1 MFETIEDAA
10 AGWYPVASTQEVG
23 TAPTLLTR
31 FGTRLVAWRGPQGVV
46 IGLDAC
52 PHRGASLALG
62 HVRDGRLVCPFHA
75 FAFDATG
82 ACMHMPDVA
91 APAPGLR
98 LRTFPCAEAGGMVWM
113 WAGRGA
119 PHGLPGLFEW
129 LPADARTT
137 LVAEDWE
144 APLQLVVENQLDH
157 LHLHAV
163 HPDTVGRGVAPT
175 APVKVAPEE
184 DRVRVWFSDSTDDRS
199 GFAEYRF
206 PSLWGTKVSTTLAM
220 TIGFAPISAT
230 RTRLY
235 LQGHRGFA
243 RAPGLAAVVDQG
255 IRRFHRKVL
264 SQDRPIVESQVHA
277 PRAADRLFRS
287 DAAIRWFRER
297 LTHAVQTPTSEDI
310 AAAGAS
316 RAHT

>member
-1 MFETIEDAA
+1 
-10 AGWYPVASTQEVG
+10 
-23 TAPTLLTR
+23 
-31 FGTRLVAWRGPQGVV
+31 
-46 IGLDAC
+46 
-52 PHRGASLALG
+52 
-62 HVRDGRLVCPFHA
+62 
-75 FAFDATG
+75 
-82 ACMHMPDVA
+82 
-91 APAPGLR
+91 
-98 LRTFPCAEAGGMVWM
+98 
-113 WAGRGA
+113 
-119 PHGLPGLFEW
+119 
-129 LPADARTT
+129 
-137 LVAEDWE
+137 
-144 APLQLVVENQLDH
+144 
-157 LHLHAV
+157 
-163 HPDTVGRGVAPT
+163 
-175 APVKVAPEE
+175 
-184 DRVRVWFSDSTDDRS
+184 
-199 GFAEYRF
+199 
-206 PSLWGTKVSTTLAM
+206 M